1 MKITKMKVAELK
13 PLEKN
18 VRRHS
23 ETQIKELI
31 RSLTQFGQT
40 RAIVIDEE
48 NNILIGNGLHAA
60 MVKSG
65 IADCFVFRKNG
76 LSENEKKK
84 LILADNKTFSLGV
97 DDYAN
102 IEAYLSD
109 ITATGDFDIAG
120 FDEESL
126 RGLMRDAEEV
136 LADATQY
143 GVLSAEAVKAKGKAQ
158 ERVENRIDEMA
169 NNTQGETIHTAS
181 ETNADEPMTYAESE
195 QDTVREIICPSCG
208 EVISID

>member
-23 ETQIKELI
+23 ETQIKELM
-31 RSLTQFGQT
+31 RSLSQFGQT
-40 RAIVIDEE
+40 RAIVIDED

-60 MVKSG
+60 MVKAG
-65 IADCFVFRKNG
+65 IADCFVFRKSG
-76 LSENEKKK
+76 LSETEKKK
-84 LILADNKTFSLGV
+84 LILADNKTFSLGI
-97 DDYAN
+97 DDYEN

-120 FDEESL
+120 FDEETL

-143 GVLSAEAVKAKGKAQ
+143 GVLTESAATAKMEAAERTEKRTHEAAQQPTEEYAAIPSNAAEAQEYAQ
-158 ERVENRIDEMA
+158 ENEATR
-169 NNTQGETIHTAS
+169 TI
-181 ETNADEPMTYAESE
+181 
-195 QDTVREIICPSCG
+195 VCPSCG

>member
-23 ETQIKELI
+23 ETQIKELM
-31 RSLTQFGQT
+31 RSLSQFGQT
-40 RAIVIDEE
+40 RAIVIDES
-48 NNILIGNGLHAA
+48 NSILIGNGLHAA
-60 MVKSG
+60 MVKAG
-65 IADCFVFRKNG
+65 IAECFVFRKSG

-84 LILADNKTFSLGV
+84 LILADNKTFSLGI
-97 DDYAN
+97 DDYEN

-126 RGLMRDAEEV
+126 RSLMRDAEEV

-143 GVLSAEAVKAKGKAQ
+143 GVLPQEQIIEKGKAQ
-158 ERVENRIDEMA
+158 ERVENRIEEAA
-169 NNTQGETIHTAS
+169 NNSQGEPTITA
-181 ETNADEPMTYAESE
+181 AAEPIAYDASE

>member
-13 PLEKN
+13 PLEVN

-23 ETQIKELI
+23 ETQLKELI
-31 RSLTQFGQT
+31 RSLNQFGQT

-60 MVKSG
+60 MVKAEMSE
-65 IADCFVFRKNG
+65 CFVFRKTG
-76 LSENEKKK
+76 LSEKEKKK
-84 LILADNKTFSLGV
+84 LILADNKTFALGI
-97 DDYAN
+97 DDYEN

-109 ITATGDFDIAG
+109 ITADGDFDIAG

-143 GVLSAEAVKAKGKAQ
+143 GVLPESVATAKREAAERTEKRTQEAAQQPKDEYAATPSNAVEAHEYAQ
-158 ERVENRIDEMA
+158 E
-169 NNTQGETIHTAS
+169 S
-181 ETNADEPMTYAESE
+181 ESMKT
-195 QDTVREIICPSCG
+195 IICPSCG
-208 EVISID
+208 EVIGID

>member
-13 PLEKN
+13 PLEVN
-18 VRRHS
+18 VRRHN
-23 ETQIKELI
+23 ERQIQELA
-31 RSLTQFGQT
+31 RSVKAFGQT

-60 MVKSG
+60 LAHLGMTE
-65 IADCFVFRKNG
+65 CFVFRKTG
-76 LSENEKKK
+76 LSETEKKK

-126 RGLMRDAEEV
+126 RSLMRDAEEV
-136 LADATQY
+136 LADAKDY
-143 GVLSAEAVKAKGKAQ
+143 GVLHESTVKQNHQTA
-158 ERVENRIDEMA
+158 ERVEKRTEA
-169 NNTQGETIHTAS
+169 AAS
-181 ETNADEPMTYAESE
+181 QP
-195 QDTVREIICPSCG
+195 QDTGTFIAPDDEESAHGDGDEVRQIICPSCG
-208 EVISID
+208 EVINVD

>member
-13 PLEKN
+13 PLEVN

-23 ETQIKELI
+23 ETQLKELI
-31 RSLTQFGQT
+31 RSLNQFGQT

-60 MVKSG
+60 MVK
-65 IADCFVFRKNG
+65 AKMAECFVFRKTG
-76 LSENEKKK
+76 LSEKEKKK
-84 LILADNKTFSLGV
+84 LILADNKTFALGI
-97 DDYAN
+97 DDYEN

-109 ITATGDFDIAG
+109 ITADGDFDIAG

-126 RGLMRDAEEV
+126 RSLMRDAEEV

-143 GVLSAEAVKAKGKAQ
+143 GVLPESVATAKREAAERTEKRTQEAAQQPIDEYAAMPSNAVEAQ
-158 ERVENRIDEMA
+158 E
-169 NNTQGETIHTAS
+169 
-181 ETNADEPMTYAESE
+181 YAQESE
-195 QDTVREIICPSCG
+195 SVKTIICPSCG
-208 EVISID
+208 EVIGID

>member
-13 PLEKN
+13 PLEVN
-18 VRRHS
+18 VRRHN
-23 ETQIKELI
+23 ERQIQELA
-31 RSLTQFGQT
+31 RSVKAFGQT

-48 NNILIGNGLHAA
+48 NNILIGNGPHAA
-60 MVKSG
+60 LMHLG
-65 IADCFVFRKNG
+65 MTECFVFRKTG
-76 LSENEKKK
+76 LKETEKKK

-136 LADATQY
+136 LADAKGY
-143 GVLSAEAVKAKGKAQ
+143 GVLPESTVNQNKQTAERIEKRAEAAASHPQDTGTFIAPDDGESAQ
-158 ERVENRIDEMA
+158 EDSGGNGD
-169 NNTQGETIHTAS
+169 G
-181 ETNADEPMTYAESE
+181 
-195 QDTVREIICPSCG
+195 VRQIICPSCG
-208 EVISID
+208 EVINVD

>member
-1 MKITKMKVAELK
+1 MKITKMKVADLK
-13 PLEKN
+13 PLEVN

-31 RSLTQFGQT
+31 RSITQFGQT
-40 RAIVIDEE
+40 RAIVIDDE

-60 MVKSG
+60 MIKAG
-65 IADCFVFRKNG
+65 ISDCFVFRKSG
-76 LSENEKKK
+76 LSETEKKK
-84 LILADNKTFSLGV
+84 LILADNKTFSLGI
-97 DDYAN
+97 DDYEN

-126 RGLMRDAEEV
+126 RSLMRDAEEV

-143 GVLSAEAVKAKGKAQ
+143 GVLTESAATAKMEAAERTEKRTQEAAQQPTEEYAATLSNAAETREYAQ
-158 ERVENRIDEMA
+158 ESEAAR
-169 NNTQGETIHTAS
+169 TI
-181 ETNADEPMTYAESE
+181 
-195 QDTVREIICPSCG
+195 VCPSCG

>member
-13 PLEKN
+13 PLEVN
-18 VRRHS
+18 VRRHN
-23 ETQIKELI
+23 ERQIQELA
-31 RSLTQFGQT
+31 RSVKAFGQT

-60 MVKSG
+60 LMHLG
-65 IADCFVFRKNG
+65 MTECFVFRKTG
-76 LSENEKKK
+76 LSETEKKK

-136 LADATQY
+136 LADAKNY
-143 GVLSAEAVKAKGKAQ
+143 GVLPESTVNQNKQAA
-158 ERVENRIDEMA
+158 ERVENRAEA
-169 NNTQGETIHTAS
+169 AAS
-181 ETNADEPMTYAESE
+181 QP
-195 QDTVREIICPSCG
+195 QDTGTFIAHDDEESAHGGGDGVRQIICPSCG
-208 EVISID
+208 EVINVD